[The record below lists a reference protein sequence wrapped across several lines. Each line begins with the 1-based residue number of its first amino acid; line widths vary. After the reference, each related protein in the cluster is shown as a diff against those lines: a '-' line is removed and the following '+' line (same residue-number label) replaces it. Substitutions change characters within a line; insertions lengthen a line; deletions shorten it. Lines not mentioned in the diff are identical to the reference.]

1 MLYIPHFS
9 TLPLQPPKMIP
20 FSSLLAAL
28 RHQKLGNGPIV
39 TVIFLLFLF
48 FFIAPYNSESI
59 NLNISIDLILPS
71 LSLADR

>member
-39 TVIFLLFLF
+39 TVIFLPNIGIRIKHVVGGIF
-48 FFIAPYNSESI
+48 S
-59 NLNISIDLILPS
+59 NISPLVSFLLHS
-71 LSLADR
+71 TL